1 MSKKCDHCGELL
13 EDCICDM
20 KMDDV
25 DDELEDLV

>member
-1 MSKKCDHCGELL
+1 MTLCEHCGELL

-25 DDELEDLV
+25 DDELEDLK